1 LFVCFV
7 LFFVFCWQ
15 HQTHGEQCN
24 TARAYT
30 NLTFFYSACTLSQQ
44 IDVFVCGAGAA
55 PDARRA
61 GSKVGGGVGGG
72 VNDIITSAIS
82 GPAPRAAGQQWQ
94 CEWQCFIADGLHR
107 LGVVDVYV
115 GVAFRADTAAG
126 RERNKVHL

>member
-1 LFVCFV
+1 LFV
-7 LFFVFCWQ
+7 LFCFSFFV
-15 HQTHGEQCN
+15 GN
-24 TARAYT
+24 TRRTVSNATLHAHAYT
-30 NLTFFYSACTLSQQ
+30 NLTFLYSACTLSQQ

-94 CEWQCFIADGLHR
+94 CEWRCFIADGLHR